1 MQLQLCRK
9 LAAKHGDPYAHLA
22 RRNVDL
28 VDGADGAFH
37 RTGGDLNRITDLVL
51 DLKVNGGFDAHLG
64 NLRLGQGLGR
74 LTHRSYAESHYLLT
88 AGAGAGLAA
97 AFNAPLAGVIFCL
110 EELTKNFSAFVLMGA
125 ISAAVTA
132 TTVTQYFFGMQ
143 PVFRMGVV
151 PVIDTGHMYFLLILL
166 GAFVGSMVSIGSV
179 LLFSHLFGL
188 SESTTLSL
196 VPKSVTTPIAV
207 AVAEMLGGVTSITAI
222 AVVITGIIGAIILPT
237 FLKCIGVRNPVQMGL
252 SIGTASHAVGT
263 SRAIELGETEGA
275 ISGLAIG
282 VAGLLTALIVS
293 IGSAILL

>member
-1 MQLQLCRK
+1 MTDLLSSSQFWLLISIGFYALGVEIQKKTGSPVCNPLLIASILVGALLIATGTPYQTYEESGKLISFFLTPATVALAIPIYRK
-9 LAAKHGDPYAHLA
+9 LD
-22 RRNVDL
+22 
-28 VDGADGAFH
+28 
-37 RTGGDLNRITDLVL
+37 VL
-51 DLKVNGGFDAHLG
+51 LK
-64 NLRLGQGLGR
+64 NLL
-74 LTHRSYAESHYLLT
+74 
-88 AGAGAGLAA
+88 
-97 AFNAPLAGVIFCL
+97 P
-110 EELTKNFSAFVLMGA
+110 
-125 ISAAVTA
+125 
-132 TTVTQYFFGMQ
+132 
-143 PVFRMGVV
+143 
-151 PVIDTGHMYFLLILL
+151 ILL

-252 SIGTASHAVGT
+252 SIGTAAHAVGT
-263 SRAIELGETEGA
+263 SRAIDLGETEGA